1 MQFWFD
7 TWPVRYNVLWSLT
20 DILLGFCGSSGC
32 FFGDS
37 QSFFFKRKVNSF
49 HFNVMKINHVIDDFL
64 KKCPDTWNCLIFVS
78 SMKFSFATGSSA
90 SVSPSSLCSSS
101 DVKASSLFFEI
112 LSFRFPC
119 KVLCSS
125 LSPTSGLETF
135 SSESLSSSELLL
147 QNSIASSKGVFLY
160 IFISLFEL

>member
-78 SMKFSFATGSSA
+78 SMKL
-90 SVSPSSLCSSS
+90 SVCNR
-101 DVKASSLFFEI
+101 FI
-112 LSFRFPC
+112 SFRVTIITLFILRC
-119 KVLCSS
+119 QGFIFVLRNFIISFSMQS
-125 LSPTSGLETF
+125 LVQFTITNFWFGNVFIRITF
-135 SSESLSSSELLL
+135 FIRTAFAKF
-147 QNSIASSKGVFLY
+147 NC
-160 IFISLFEL
+160 IF